1 MGNKFDQQ
9 AQLFGQ
15 SERYTI
21 MIPSDLYR
29 LIQDKLKTP
38 YAIFEF
44 FKAFLQDDALKF
56 TYSMNKKQFLPLCQ
70 KHLKIDSS
78 NSDSFDLEQIFR
90 IFAVRPPQPM
100 TGKRV
105 KLINV
110 LEFLTALIL
119 LADFGESSSS
129 DL

>member
-1 MGNKFDQQ
+1 
-9 AQLFGQ
+9 
-15 SERYTI
+15 
-21 MIPSDLYR
+21 MIPSDLFR

-44 FKAFLQDDALKF
+44 FKAFLQDDLLKF
-56 TYSMNKKQFLPLCQ
+56 TYSLNKKQFIPLCQ
-70 KHLKIDSS
+70 KLLRCETS
-78 NSDSFDLEQIFR
+78 NSDSFDIEQIFK

-105 KLINV
+105 KLINS

-119 LADFGESSSS
+119 LADFGESSNS

>member
-21 MIPSDLYR
+21 MIPQDFFR

-44 FKAFLQDDALKF
+44 FRAFLADDDLKF
-56 TYSMNKKQFLPLCQ
+56 TYSLNKK
-70 KHLKIDSS
+70 
-78 NSDSFDLEQIFR
+78 
-90 IFAVRPPQPM
+90 
-100 TGKRV
+100 
-105 KLINV
+105 
-110 LEFLTALIL
+110 
-119 LADFGESSSS
+119 
-129 DL
+129 